1 MNHKVEDIY
10 VVMANGVPL
19 HAVKTAR
26 QAARFQLDIL
36 NYGLADKGFVST
48 ITSKKIKLIYP
59 RELSVKQ
66 LGHVKA
72 ILTKK
77 EPYDQNQS

>member
-1 MNHKVEDIY
+1 MSHKVEDIY
-10 VVMANGVPL
+10 VVMAAGVPL

-72 ILTKK
+72 TLAKR
-77 EPYDQNQS
+77 EPHDQNKS